1 MLRRLA
7 VLLPLLFSACAPTK
21 TAVENLPVAHRAPR
35 RSTYRFRVLAT
46 TVPNEIRHDL
56 SLREIANLPGAVGS
70 DLKTQGLTTIRHSL
84 ATHTRFETTTR
95 SLFVRAWFDDV
106 IVEVSI
112 SSVIIHIPKEYP
124 EGSCEYGAVLV
135 HEREHGKL
143 ARENA
148 ADLAGEIEAEIS
160 WAAGLPT
167 RKNPM
172 ESPDHSAVEE
182 ILKASLS
189 RITDPIYERY
199 ELDEKRKQ
207 AALDRP
213 DPYDAVYRK
222 CRNWQ

>member
-1 MLRRLA
+1 MTRRLG
-7 VLLPLLFSACAPTK
+7 VLLPLLFSACAPPK
-21 TAVENLPVAHRAPR
+21 PAVQHLPVPHRAPR

-56 SLREIANLPGAVGS
+56 SLSEIARLPGAVGS
-70 DLKTQGLTTIRHSL
+70 GLKTQGLTTIRHSM
-84 ATHTRFETTTR
+84 ATRTRFETATR
-95 SLFVRAWFDDV
+95 SLFVKAWFDDV

-112 SSVIIHIPKEYP
+112 SSVVIYIPKEYP
-124 EGSCEYGAVLV
+124 EGSCEYNAVLE
-135 HEREHGKL
+135 HERGHGKL

-160 WAAGLPT
+160 WATGLPT

-182 ILKASLS
+182 ILKDSLS
-189 RITDPIYERY
+189 RITDPIYKRY
-199 ELDEKRKQ
+199 EEVEMREQ

-222 CRNWQ
+222 CWNWK